1 MDLVAAVLATADSS
15 PRLAIGDLSYAEL
28 ARQVR
33 ATADGLVAA
42 GLEPGD
48 RVLFSVRPEAAGVV
62 LALGIVAAGGTVVFA
77 DPGTGP
83 ELFAARLALAAPR
96 WAAAES
102 LLYAASRWGRGLAR
116 RRGLLLPVYRE
127 LPVRHVYAGR
137 WLPGVPGGALSARR
151 LAGSGAGAGDGAGA
165 PQVTAGGAARGWPGV
180 GPGGGSDVGPGAGLG
195 GPADQEALVVFTSGS
210 TAAPKAVVH
219 TRASLG
225 AGLQLLATRCRIGPG
240 DTVHTDQLMLGLP
253 ALVAGAHWTMPPYG
267 FAPGAD
273 PARYA
278 AGLRGATHA
287 FCVPADLAVLLDAGI
302 RAPGLRHLLIGGAP
316 VLPPLLRRAREAF
329 PGTEILAVYGM
340 TEILPIAIATAG
352 EKLSHPGPGDLIGAP
367 LPGVRATIAPDG
379 ELLVSGPNLCR
390 GYLGEPPLAEHATGD
405 LATLDDGRLV
415 LLGRKKDMIIRRKT
429 NVYPGLY
436 EPTISALP
444 GVREAALVGMPDEI
458 GDERIVLAVVPDHSP
473 GRGPRAGDPG
483 RGPHAGDVGGRRAG
497 EPGRGPTAVRPG
509 QVPHGGFPGRD
520 PQDGD
525 PGRDPGVRDAGGGWD
540 LVARLRA
547 RLPHVIDA
555 SALPDEIVL
564 VDAIPTVGRTKKPD
578 REALRRLVTE
588 RVGGLA

>member
-1 MDLVAAVLATADSS
+1 MDLVAAVLSTADAS
-15 PRLAIGDLSYAEL
+15 PDALAIGEMTYGEL
-28 ARQVR
+28 ARRVR
-33 ATADGLVAA
+33 CTAAGLLDA

-83 ELFAARLALAAPR
+83 ELFAARLALAGPT

-102 LLYAASRWGRGLAR
+102 LLYATSRYGRGLAR
-116 RRGLLLPVYRE
+116 RRGLLLPSYRE

-151 LAGSGAGAGDGAGA
+151 LAST
-165 PQVTAGGAARGWPGV
+165 PSITAGGAARGGSGV
-180 GPGGGSDVGPGAGLG
+180 AGHAGSGVAGRSGVAHL
-195 GPADQEALVVFTSGS
+195 ADQEALVVFTSGS

-219 TRASLG
+219 TRGSLG

-302 RAPGLRHLLIGGAP
+302 TAPGLRHLLVGGAP
-316 VLPPLLRRAREAF
+316 VLPPLLRRARAALG
-329 PGTEILAVYGM
+329 GTEILAVYGM
-340 TEILPIAIATAG
+340 TEILPIAIATAE
-352 EKLSHPGPGDLIGAP
+352 EKLAHTGPGDLIGEP
-367 LPGVRATIAPDG
+367 LPGVLVTIAPDG
-379 ELLVSGPNLCR
+379 ELSVSGPNLCR
-390 GYLGEPPLAEHATGD
+390 GYLGEAPLDSHATGD
-405 LATLDDGRLV
+405 LAAIDDGRLV

-436 EPTISALP
+436 EPAISTLP
-444 GVREAALVGMPDEI
+444 GVREAALVGVPDEI
-458 GDERIVLAVVPDHSP
+458 GDERIVLAVVPDLVREPGHDGRP
-473 GRGPRAGDPG
+473 GRTGGPGDG
-483 RGPHAGDVGGRRAG
+483 H
-497 EPGRGPTAVRPG
+497 E
-509 QVPHGGFPGRD
+509 
-520 PQDGD
+520 
-525 PGRDPGVRDAGGGWD
+525 
-540 LVARLRA
+540 LVAELRA

-555 SALPDEIVL
+555 SALPDEIVP
-564 VDAIPTVGRTKKPD
+564 VAAIPTVGRTRKPD
-578 REALRRLVTE
+578 REALRRLVTGDRAE
-588 RVGGLA
+588 AGKP